1 VSKLKVLVVEDELIV
16 AMNIAEQL
24 RELGAEPVGHA
35 KSGEQAIELA
45 GQLSPDLV
53 MMDVHLASS
62 MDGISA
68 AQVIRDRFD
77 IPCLFLSAFSGA
89 DSLARAQLAK
99 PAGYLAKPFDET
111 DLDAALTGLVRR

>member
-1 VSKLKVLVVEDELIV
+1 MSKLKVLVVEDELIV
-16 AMNIAEQL
+16 AMDIAEQL
-24 RELGAEPVGHA
+24 RDLGAEPVGHA

-45 GQLSPDLV
+45 GQLRPDLV

-68 AQVIRDRFD
+68 AQVIRDQFD

-89 DSLARAQLAK
+89 DSLARAQLTA
-99 PAGYLAKPFDET
+99 PAGYLSKPFDESE
-111 DLDAALTGLVRR
+111 LGLALAAVSK